1 MKKIKVFLYFPP
13 DKTDKPIVYYLVKD
27 YDIIFNILQAEIEPS
42 KRGRLTIELE
52 GTEENLQKGLEF
64 IESQG
69 VKYRIF
75 NKNIIWN
82 EDNCVH
88 CGACTAVCPSQAL
101 SLNREDWSLN
111 FDQSKCLVC
120 EECIKACPMKAID
133 VDIFI

>member
-13 DKTDKPIVYYLVKD
+13 DKTDKPVVYRLVKD
-27 YDIIFNILQAEIEPS
+27 YDIVFNILQAEIQPS

-64 IESQG
+64 IENQG

-88 CGACTAVCPSQAL
+88 CGACIAVCPSQAL
-101 SLNREDWSLN
+101 NMNKEDWSLN

-120 EECIKACPMKAID
+120 AECIKACPVKASG

>member
-13 DKTDKPIVYYLVKD
+13 DKTDKPVVYRLVKD
-27 YDIIFNILQAEIEPS
+27 YDIVFNILQAEIQPS

-64 IESQG
+64 IENQG

-88 CGACTAVCPSQAL
+88 CGACIAVCPSQAL
-101 SLNREDWSLN
+101 NMNKEDWSLN

-120 EECIKACPMKAID
+120 EECIKACPVKAID